1 MSGPA
6 HQTTAFPPSQ
16 CPSFCLDCRYDLSA
30 SLSHSCPECGRWFD
44 PEDPRTFYNKRRPGR
59 LALAM
64 MTPAGWPSF
73 AFGLALSLLV
83 LVTFSVPAGGYFT
96 LFLILAIALPIVVIA
111 FFCDLLVSV
120 VVSFRMGRSWLFSV
134 RSDGTRV
141 WRRVQTKWLIAP
153 LMVIVTLVITAWQ
166 VPARV
171 TFRLSRKSL
180 LAAISDPP
188 SGPTYIGLLPVRE
201 VMAPIQPADGAPYV
215 RTIWLSEGGG
225 LLNEIGFAHA
235 PGHKNDW
242 LDLGI
247 GGRGWRYSGDWFLM
261 YSD

>member
-6 HQTTAFPPSQ
+6 HQTPAFPPSQ

-141 WRRVQTKWLIAP
+141 WRRRP
-153 LMVIVTLVITAWQ
+153 GEMVDRAGDGHLHCWCIVALAGAF
-166 VPARV
+166 ARV
-171 TFRLSRKSL
+171 SFRLSRKSHSWRRYPIH
-180 LAAISDPP
+180 ASATRPTSVFFRSERVI
-188 SGPTYIGLLPVRE
+188 GPHRV
-201 VMAPIQPADGAPYV
+201 
-215 RTIWLSEGGG
+215 
-225 LLNEIGFAHA
+225 
-235 PGHKNDW
+235 
-242 LDLGI
+242 
-247 GGRGWRYSGDWFLM
+247 
-261 YSD
+261 